1 MIVFVELVRI
11 QSLSETTP
19 IEATVKAGSPS
30 APPAIH
36 GVLIHLSGHEVI
48 VGQLLGQPELLIG
61 LVFRWCPHVRLV
73 GSSSRLHIKGLA
85 LPWDQRELTFR
96 QGVEQLLLLRRI
108 RGNELEAGRG

>member
-1 MIVFVELVRI
+1 
-11 QSLSETTP
+11 SKTP
-19 IEATVKAGSPS
+19 SIKAAIHAGSPS

-61 LVFRWCPHVRLV
+61 LVFRRRPHISLV

-85 LPWDQRELTFR
+85 LPCDYRELTFR

-108 RGNELEAGRG
+108 RGKQPEAGRG